1 MKIRMKNRMKMKK
14 NEYKSKIKMSLWL
27 RKKWSMG
34 WAGIIWKMIN
44 NKQSEKSE
52 KYRNTTWWRLKK
64 KFNRTEII
72 WKIRKTNYLKDGKYL
87 FTRTISEE

>member
-1 MKIRMKNRMKMKK
+1 M
-14 NEYKSKIKMSLWL
+14 WL

-34 WAGIIWKMIN
+34 WTEIVWKKIN

-64 KFNRTEII
+64 NSTEQ
-72 WKIRKTNYLKDGKYL
+72 K
-87 FTRTISEE
+87 

>member
-1 MKIRMKNRMKMKK
+1 MKIRIRLEWKWKENEKKMKRK
-14 NEYKSKIKMSLWL
+14 WKENEYKSKIKRSMWL

-64 KFNRTEII
+64 NSI
-72 WKIRKTNYLKDGKYL
+72 DQKYY
-87 FTRTISEE
+87 